1 MSWKPLNQI
10 YSENVSLYTKSGN
23 DYNLI
28 ANVDQKYYDD
38 ILSRYVK
45 MGSVDSIE
53 GRNQIE
59 ERLEKAGGNIG
70 NNLDI
75 FQSYTYAANFDL
87 NNKNFSSA
95 QTDFL
100 SLMDNSAT
108 FSLDKF
114 VESSFHNSDVYNK
127 FFDKAWCA
135 LPEAPT
141 HGAPG
146 CGELYLAFICD
157 GVKPKKGDLSVGGV
171 EIELKGA
178 GGRLFKTPA
187 LENDLSDLQA
197 SATNNDGILVN
208 ISKFIA
214 KFCGI
219 PNGHG
224 EVLKLIKENQ
234 LEDNFLR
241 EREYILQKGKLR
253 PGSGKLGIN
262 LITHVGG
269 IFQLFEYKKAQGFDI
284 FLAYNQVGNDLIL
297 QAVNMKNLSNLSD
310 FYKQINNL
318 KGILKFNRRADGK
331 GWSCNLTGIKS

>member
-1 MSWKPLNQI
+1 MSWKPLDKI
-10 YSENVSLYTKSGN
+10 YIENVSLYTKTGN
-23 DYNLI
+23 DYELV

-45 MGSVDSIE
+45 MGSIDSIE
-53 GRNQIE
+53 GRNKIE

-87 NNKNFSSA
+87 NDNNFTSA

-100 SLMDNSAT
+100 NLMNNSAT
-108 FSLDKF
+108 FSLDTF
-114 VESSFHNSDVYNK
+114 IQSSFHNSDVYNQY
-127 FFDKAWCA
+127 FDKAWCA

-146 CGELYLAFICD
+146 CGELYLAFVCD
-157 GVKPKKGDLSVGGV
+157 GVKPKKGDLSVGGK

-187 LENDLSDLQA
+187 LQNDFSDIQA
-197 SATNNDGILVN
+197 SASNNDGFLVN
-208 ISKFIA
+208 ISKFVA

-219 PNGHG
+219 PNGHS
-224 EVLKLIKENQ
+224 EILKLIKENG
-234 LEDNFLR
+234 LESDFLR

-253 PGSGKLGIN
+253 PGSGKLGTN
-262 LITHVGG
+262 LITQVGG
-269 IFQLFEYKKAQGFDI
+269 TFQLFEYKKAQGFDV
-284 FLAYNQVGNDLIL
+284 FLAYNQVGNDLVL
-297 QAVNMKNLSNLSD
+297 QAVNMENLTDLSD
-310 FYKQINNL
+310 FYKQLNNL
-318 KGILKFNRRADGK
+318 KGILKFSRRTDGK
-331 GWSCNLTGIKS
+331 GWSCTLTGTK